1 MNLERVLSVI
11 FSYEYEPLRK
21 DPSIYGIIHHYIH
34 WGYLFENY
42 INDKKNK
49 KLENYDLLKVWSGR

>member
-11 FSYEYEPLRK
+11 FSYEYEHLRK

-42 INDKKNK
+42 INDKKIKN
-49 KLENYDLLKVWSGR
+49 